1 MLLLRS
7 LIVFMEEHITMELHE
22 VMRSLLKTIGDPDI
36 GKGMCENASL
46 LGRFVDPEAFVPLI
60 VPRIRGDDD
69 AEFTQVSLYNTR
81 FWISK
86 NIRFWI
92 HTYNRLRVVSPEAY
106 LILF

>member
-60 VPRIRGDDD
+60 VPRIR
-69 AEFTQVSLYNTR
+69 SC
-81 FWISK
+81 
-86 NIRFWI
+86 
-92 HTYNRLRVVSPEAY
+92 P
-106 LILF
+106 

>member
-46 LGRFVDPEAFVPLI
+46 LGRFVDPEAYVPLI

-69 AEFTQVSLYNTR
+69 AEFTQVSTHTHTHTAEPTLLDLEHPLLDLDAEPLR
-81 FWISK
+81 F
-86 NIRFWI
+86 
-92 HTYNRLRVVSPEAY
+92 
-106 LILF
+106 